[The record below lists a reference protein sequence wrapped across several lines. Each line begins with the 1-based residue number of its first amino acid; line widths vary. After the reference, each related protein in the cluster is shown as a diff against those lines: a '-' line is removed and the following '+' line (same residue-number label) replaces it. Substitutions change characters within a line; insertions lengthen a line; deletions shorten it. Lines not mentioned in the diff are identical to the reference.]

1 MADSKYI
8 SIQQDEDMVNG
19 TVKISPRVLEI
30 ISSIAAQE
38 VDGVY
43 AMRDSISNT
52 FNSLFNRNN
61 HGKGVTIDQ
70 NDDSLT
76 ADIYAYFDY
85 GVAVPTVS
93 LNLQKALREQMNF
106 MTDLNLTDINVHVV
120 GLVAKKEDGNIEVVK
135 VSE

>member
-8 SIQQDEDMVNG
+8 SIQQDTDTING

-30 ISSIAAQE
+30 ISSIAAQK

-43 AMRDSISNT
+43 GMRDSISNT

-61 HGKGVTIDQ
+61 QGNGVTIDQ
-70 NDDSLT
+70 TGENLT

-93 LNLQKALREQMNF
+93 LNLQKALKEQMNF
-106 MTDLNLTDINVHVV
+106 MTDLKLTDINIHVV
-120 GLVAKKEDGNIEVVK
+120 GLVAKKADGNIEVVK